1 MKEKADTKNAGF
13 EQAAARLKEILAVL
27 ENEATPLEQS
37 LSLYEEAL
45 ALSKECLTAI
55 RAYKGR
61 LTVLNKEFS
70 KLVETDMELPG
81 EDADD

>member
-1 MKEKADTKNAGF
+1 MKEKTESKNTSF
-13 EQAAARLKEILAVL
+13 EQAAARLKEILAAL
-27 ENEATPLEQS
+27 EDDATPLESS

-45 ALSKECLTAI
+45 ALSKECLAAI

-70 KLVETDMELPG
+70 RLVETDLELT
-81 EDADD
+81 EDDD